1 MYGYSNLDVNFP
13 TFSVCFI
20 VVRGMMYYW
29 QALLLQ
35 YLIENAGDSG
45 KFTISRADFR
55 IQIPRFIG
63 NHSFTKELYNMSNVG
78 ISEGP
83 RSFDYNERDKRLEQA
98 KALADL
104 KFTYVVSCQLY
115 GSQKK
120 SKNTFDRSCYNN
132 ILNLMVT

>member
-1 MYGYSNLDVNFP
+1 
-13 TFSVCFI
+13 
-20 VVRGMMYYW
+20 MMYYW

-35 YLIENAGDSG
+35 YLIENAGDNGQFS
-45 KFTISRADFR
+45 ISHAVFQ
-55 IQIPRFIG
+55 IKIPRFG
-63 NHSFTKELYNMSNVG
+63 GSHSFTSELNIVSIAG
-78 ISEGP
+78 ISEAYWTVG
-83 RSFDYNERDKRLEQA
+83 YNEKDKRLLEQA

>member
-1 MYGYSNLDVNFP
+1 MSSLFHMLFFKFKSLRLDGNGSFMNVLCTLSN
-13 TFSVCFI
+13 
-20 VVRGMMYYW
+20 
-29 QALLLQ
+29 A
-35 YLIENAGDSG
+35 
-45 KFTISRADFR
+45 
-55 IQIPRFIG
+55 
-63 NHSFTKELYNMSNVG
+63 G
-78 ISEGP
+78 ISEGY
-83 RSFDYNERDKRLEQA
+83 RTVEINDRDKRLLEQA